1 MIWNMMERKT
11 ANHMMMTDEVME
23 MTNVYLR
30 DLSDELQLQYRQAWK
45 DKKLTNL
52 LKADRE
58 EKDIAVGEYFGDY
71 DCRIMM

>member
-1 MIWNMMERKT
+1 
-11 ANHMMMTDEVME
+11 